1 MFEFVRTHTKLL
13 QFLLVLLIFP
23 SFIFFGVQGYQRF
36 YEGGAHSVAKV
47 GGLEITQ
54 AEWDNAVRNQVD
66 RARAQMPGLDAKFFD
81 SPEMKQQVLEG
92 LVRERMLLY
101 AAQTQ
106 NLMPSDEQV
115 RRNFISDPQYAALRN
130 PDNSLRKEFLA
141 LQGMS
146 GDQFMRMLRQDIAT
160 RQVTGPIT
168 SSAVAPASAASAALD
183 AMFQQREVQLA
194 RFEPKDFAAGV
205 TVSDAEVQAY
215 YDDPAHAAQYTA
227 PESASIEYLVLDLEA
242 IKRTVSVSEDD
253 VKKFYNENPARF
265 KVSEERRAR
274 HILIK
279 VDKKA
284 SAEDRAKAR
293 AKAEA
298 VLAQVQKNRPAFA
311 EIAKKESQD
320 EGSAAM
326 GGDLDYFGRGA
337 MTKPFEDAVFA
348 MKKGDLSGIV
358 ESEYGFHIIELTD
371 ARGGEQR
378 SLESVRAEIEDEVKR
393 RQAQARYAEAAETF
407 SNMVFNEQPD
417 SLAPTAEKLKLEV
430 KRVPRLTRVPAPGA
444 QGPLASS
451 KFLDA
456 LFKPE
461 SLTSKRNTEAVD
473 IGSNQLVAGRVL
485 EYTPAR
491 KLPLAEVRQQV
502 KGAVTARKAAEAA
515 RAQGTAKLADWRKAP
530 DAATLQPAVLVSRAQ
545 VQNLP
550 RAVIDAVLRE
560 PADKLPAWVGVDLGA
575 QGYVVAKLTKVA
587 GPDESLFKA
596 DPQRGRGQYA
606 QAWGAAE
613 EQAYQAAL
621 RERFK
626 VKVTGRATAAD
637 SADTTGASAAK

>member
-13 QFLLVLLIFP
+13 QFMLVLLIFP
-23 SFIFFGVQGYQRF
+23 SFVFFGVQGYQRF
-36 YEGGAHSVAKV
+36 YEGGAQSVAKV

-54 AEWDNAVRNQVD
+54 AEWDTAHRNQVE

-92 LVRERMLLY
+92 LVRERVLLY

-115 RRNFISDPQYAALRN
+115 KRSFISDPQYAALRN
-130 PDNSLRKEFLA
+130 PDNSLRKELLG

-146 GDQFMRMLRQDIAT
+146 SEQFMRMLRQDIAT

-168 SSAVAPASAASAALD
+168 GSAVAPASAASAALD

-194 RFEPKDFAAGV
+194 KFETKDFSATV
-205 TVSDAEVQAY
+205 TVSDAEIQAY
-215 YDDPAHAAQYTA
+215 YDDPANAAQYTA
-227 PESASIEYLVLDLEA
+227 PESASIEYVVLDLEA

-253 VKKFYNENPARF
+253 LKKFYNENLPRY
-265 KVSEERRAR
+265 KVTEERRAR

-279 VDKKA
+279 ADKKA
-284 SAEDRAKAR
+284 SAEERAKAR

-298 VLAQVQKNRPAFA
+298 VLAQVQKSRAAFA

-320 EGSAAM
+320 EGSAAT

-337 MTKPFEDAVFA
+337 MTKPFEDAAFS

-378 SLESVRAEIEDEVKR
+378 SLESVRAEIAEEVKR

-407 SNMVFNEQPD
+407 SNTVYEQAD
-417 SLAPTAEKLKLEV
+417 SLAPVAEKLKLEV
-430 KRVPRLTRVPAPGA
+430 KKVPRLTRAPAPVA
-444 QGPLASS
+444 QGPLASA

-461 SLTSKRNTEAVD
+461 SLSSKRNTEAVD
-473 IGSNQLVAGRVL
+473 VGSNQLAAGRVL

-491 KLPLAEVRQQV
+491 KLALADVREQV
-502 KGAVTARKAAEAA
+502 KGAVSARKAAEAA
-515 RAQGTAKLADWRKAP
+515 RAQGVAKLAEWRKTP
-530 DAATLQPAVLVSRAQ
+530 DAATLQPAVLISRAQ

-550 RAVIDAVLRE
+550 RTVIDAVLRE
-560 PADKLPAWVGVDLGA
+560 SADKLPAWVGVDLGA
-575 QGYVVAKLTKVA
+575 QGYMVAKLTKVT

-596 DPQRGRGQYA
+596 DPQRGRSQYA

-626 VKVTGRATAAD
+626 VKITGHATAAD
-637 SADTTGASAAK
+637 SVESGASAVK

>member
-13 QFLLVLLIFP
+13 QFMLVLLIFP
-23 SFIFFGVQGYQRF
+23 SFIFFGVQGYQSF
-36 YEGGAHSVAKV
+36 YEGGARSVAKV

-54 AEWDNAVRNQVD
+54 AEWDNAHRNHVD
-66 RARAQMPGLDAKFFD
+66 RVRAQMPGLDAKFFD

-92 LVRERMLLY
+92 LVRERVLLY

-106 NLMPSDEQV
+106 NLMPSRGRLE
-115 RRNFISDPQYAALRN
+115 RAFLSDPQYAALR
-130 PDNSLRKEFLA
+130 DMDAAKRKELLA
-141 LQGMS
+141 LQGLS
-146 GDQFMRMLRQDIAT
+146 AEGFEGMLRQDVAT
-160 RQVTGPIT
+160 RQVIGPIT
-168 SSAVAPASAASAALD
+168 SSALAPASAASAALD
-183 AMFQQREVQLA
+183 AMFQQREVRLA
-194 RFEPKDFAAGV
+194 KFEPKDFAAGV
-205 TVSDAEVQAY
+205 TVSDAEIQAY

-253 VKKFYNENPARF
+253 LKKFYNENLARF
-265 KVSEERRAR
+265 KVAEERRAR

-284 SAEDRAKAR
+284 SAEERAKAR

-298 VLAQVQKNRPAFA
+298 VLAQVQKNRAAFA

-320 EGSAAM
+320 EGSAAT

-393 RQAQARYAEAAETF
+393 RQAQARYAEAAEIF
-407 SNMVFNEQPD
+407 SNMVYEQSD
-417 SLAPTAEKLKLEV
+417 SLAPAAEKLKLEV
-430 KRVPRLTRVPAPGA
+430 KRVPRLTRVPVPGA
-444 QGPLASS
+444 QGPLANP
-451 KFLDA
+451 KFLEA

-461 SLTSKRNTEAVD
+461 SLSSKRNTEAVD
-473 IGSNQLVAGRVL
+473 VGSNQLAAGRVL

-491 KLPLAEVRQQV
+491 KLPLAEVREQV
-502 KGAVTARKAAEAA
+502 KGAVSARKAAEAA

-560 PADKLPAWVGVDLGA
+560 PSDTLPAWVGVDLGA
-575 QGYVVAKLTKVA
+575 QGYVVAKLTKVT
-587 GPDESLFKA
+587 GPDESLFKG
-596 DPQRGRGQYA
+596 DPQRGRSQYA

-613 EQAYQAAL
+613 EQAYLAAL

-626 VKVTGRATAAD
+626 VKITGHATAAD
-637 SADTTGASAAK
+637 SVDSGASAVK

>member
-13 QFLLVLLIFP
+13 QFMLVLLIFP

-47 GGLEITQ
+47 GSLEITQ
-54 AEWDNAVRNQVD
+54 AEWDNAHRNQVD

-81 SPEMKQQVLEG
+81 SPEMRQQVLEG
-92 LVRERMLLY
+92 LVRERVLLY

-106 NLMPSDEQV
+106 NLMPSHTRLEHV
-115 RRNFISDPQYAALRN
+115 FMSDPQYASLRN
-130 PDNSLRKEFLA
+130 MDAAKRKELLA
-141 LQGMS
+141 LQGLS
-146 GDQFMRMLRQDIAT
+146 PERFESMLRQDIAT

-253 VKKFYNENPARF
+253 LKKFYNENLARF

-279 VDKKA
+279 ADKRA
-284 SAEDRAKAR
+284 SADDRAKAR

-298 VLAQVQKNRPAFA
+298 VLAQVQKHRAAFA

-320 EGSAAM
+320 EGSAAT

-407 SNMVFNEQPD
+407 SNTVYEQAD
-417 SLAPTAEKLKLEV
+417 SLAPAAEKLKLEV
-430 KRVPRLTRVPAPGA
+430 KRVPRLARVPAPGA
-444 QGPLASS
+444 QGPLAST

-461 SLTSKRNTEAVD
+461 SLGSKRNTEAVD
-473 IGSNQLVAGRVL
+473 VGSNQLAAGRVL

-491 KLPLAEVRQQV
+491 KLPLAEVREQV
-502 KGAVTARKAAEAA
+502 KGAVSARKAAEAA
-515 RAQGTAKLADWRKAP
+515 RAQGTTKLADWRKAP

-575 QGYVVAKLTKVA
+575 QGYVVAKLTRVT

-596 DPQRGRGQYA
+596 DPQRGRSQYA

-626 VKVTGRATAAD
+626 VKITGRATAAD
-637 SADTTGASAAK
+637 SVDSEASAAK

>member
-13 QFLLVLLIFP
+13 QFMLVLLIFP
-23 SFIFFGVQGYQRF
+23 SFIFFGVQGYQSF
-36 YEGGAHSVAKV
+36 YEGGARSVAKV

-54 AEWDNAVRNQVD
+54 AEWDNAHRNQVD

-92 LVRERMLLY
+92 LVRERLLLY

-106 NLMPSDEQV
+106 NLMPSNEQV

-146 GDQFMRMLRQDIAT
+146 GDQFMRMLRQEIAT

-215 YDDPAHAAQYTA
+215 YDDPANAAQYTA

-253 VKKFYNENPARF
+253 LKKFYNENLARF

-298 VLAQVQKNRPAFA
+298 VLVQVQKNRAAFA
-311 EIAKKESQD
+311 EVAKKESQD
-320 EGSAAM
+320 EGSAAT

-407 SNMVFNEQPD
+407 SNTVYEQAD
-417 SLAPTAEKLKLEV
+417 SLAPAAEKLKLEV

-444 QGPLASS
+444 QGPLAS
-451 KFLDA
+451 
-456 LFKPE
+456 P
-461 SLTSKRNTEAVD
+461 
-473 IGSNQLVAGRVL
+473 
-485 EYTPAR
+485 
-491 KLPLAEVRQQV
+491 
-502 KGAVTARKAAEAA
+502 
-515 RAQGTAKLADWRKAP
+515 
-530 DAATLQPAVLVSRAQ
+530 
-545 VQNLP
+545 
-550 RAVIDAVLRE
+550 
-560 PADKLPAWVGVDLGA
+560 
-575 QGYVVAKLTKVA
+575 
-587 GPDESLFKA
+587 
-596 DPQRGRGQYA
+596 
-606 QAWGAAE
+606 
-613 EQAYQAAL
+613 
-621 RERFK
+621 
-626 VKVTGRATAAD
+626 
-637 SADTTGASAAK
+637 

>member
-1 MFEFVRTHTKLL
+1 MFEFVRTHTKIL
-13 QFLLVLLIFP
+13 QFMLVLLIFP
-23 SFIFFGVQGYQRF
+23 SFVFFGVQGYQSF
-36 YEGGAHSVAKV
+36 YEGGARSVAKV
-47 GGLEITQ
+47 GGLEVTQ
-54 AEWDNAVRNQVD
+54 AEWDNAHRNQVE
-66 RARAQMPGLDAKFFD
+66 RARAQMPGLDVKFFD

-92 LVRERMLLY
+92 LVRERVLLY

-106 NLMPSDEQV
+106 NLMPSREQLERV
-115 RRNFISDPQYAALRN
+115 FMTDPQYAALR
-130 PDNSLRKEFLA
+130 DMDAAKRKELLA
-141 LQGMS
+141 MQGMS
-146 GDQFMRMLRQDIAT
+146 AEQFEGMLRQDIAM
-160 RQVTGPIT
+160 RRVTGPIT

-194 RFEPKDFAAGV
+194 KFETKDFSAAV
-205 TVSDAEVQAY
+205 TVSDAEIQAY
-215 YDDPAHAAQYTA
+215 YDDPANAAPYTA
-227 PESASIEYLVLDLEA
+227 PESASVEYAVLDLEA
-242 IKRTVSVSEDD
+242 IKRAVSVSEDD
-253 VKKFYNENPARF
+253 LKKFYDENKARY
-265 KVSEERRAR
+265 KVAEERRAR
-274 HILIK
+274 HILILA
-279 VDKKA
+279 DKKA

-298 VLAQVQKNRPAFA
+298 VLGQVQKNRAGFA

-320 EGSAAM
+320 EGSAAN

-337 MTKPFEDAVFA
+337 MTKPFEDAAFS

-358 ESEYGFHIIELTD
+358 ESDYGFHIIEVTD

-378 SLESVRAEIEDEVKR
+378 SLESVRAEIEDEIKR

-407 SNMVFNEQPD
+407 SNTVYEQAD
-417 SLAPTAEKLKLEV
+417 SLAPVAEKLKLEV
-430 KRVPRLTRVPAPGA
+430 KKVPRLTRTPAPGA
-444 QGPLASS
+444 QGVLASA

-461 SLTSKRNTEAVD
+461 SLSSKRNTEAVD
-473 IGSNQLVAGRVL
+473 VGSNQLAAGRVL

-491 KLPLAEVRQQV
+491 RLPLADVREQV
-502 KGAVTARKAAEAA
+502 KGAVSARKAAEAA
-515 RAQGTAKLADWRKAP
+515 RAQGTAKLAEWRKTP

-545 VQNLP
+545 AQNLP
-550 RAVIDAVLRE
+550 RSVIDAVLRE

-575 QGYVVAKLTKVA
+575 QGYMVAKLTKVA

-596 DPQRGRGQYA
+596 DPQRGRSQYA

-626 VKVTGRATAAD
+626 VKITGKATAAD
-637 SADTTGASAAK
+637 SVESGASAVK